1 MTPEQIQE
9 LIESEFRK
17 YGHDADINFAKTA
30 SLKIHSNLK
39 ATSKNKIELLNY
51 IYEEHKLTLTHKNIA
66 DILIILNKPQ

>member
-9 LIESEFRK
+9 GIESEFRK
-17 YGHDADINFAKTA
+17 YGHDADINFAKMA
-30 SLKIHSNLK
+30 SIKIYSNLK

-66 DILIILNKPQ
+66 DILKILNKPQ